1 MGKRGRV
8 SLESGS
14 RAAVDEVEKARPS
27 IRLPLPSCSPA
38 PDCESGATPAKPHPG
53 IASCDMPRQSC
64 EVTGGYVAASSTLH
78 PRRDGMVKVTLL
90 ALKDSS
96 KVRSPSSP
104 DGASARFALDLM
116 NSSQNLVRPRESVR

>member
-1 MGKRGRV
+1 MGKRGPV
-8 SLESGS
+8 SLESES
-14 RAAVDEVEKARPS
+14 KAALGAVKRRGLRTAATAS
-27 IRLPLPSCSPA
+27 WL
-38 PDCESGATPAKPHPG
+38 SGARLRVGRIPAKPHPG

-96 KVRSPSSP
+96 KVRSPSSC